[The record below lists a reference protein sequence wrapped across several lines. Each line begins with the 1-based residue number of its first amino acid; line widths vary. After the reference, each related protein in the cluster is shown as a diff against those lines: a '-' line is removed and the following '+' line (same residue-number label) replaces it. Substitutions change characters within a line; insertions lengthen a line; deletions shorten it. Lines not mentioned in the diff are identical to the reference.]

1 MVESY
6 EAEFLPDFLCKE
18 RYGVDDLH
26 YVLWGNDPARQN
38 TSTKHWC
45 YADFRVYFHR
55 VRLMAKLRAEIVPVL
70 YQMRKYRA
78 AKQRYADVVHAS
90 LTVERSLPPP
100 AVLILEDF
108 LHGP

>member
-1 MVESY
+1 MVASY
-6 EAEFLPDFLCKE
+6 AAEFLPDFLCHG
-18 RYGVDDLH
+18 RYDEDDLH

-38 TSTKHWC
+38 TSTKQWC

-55 VRLMAKLRAEIVPVL
+55 VRLMAKLRAEIAPAL
-70 YQMRKYRA
+70 DQMRKYRT

-108 LHGP
+108 LQGP